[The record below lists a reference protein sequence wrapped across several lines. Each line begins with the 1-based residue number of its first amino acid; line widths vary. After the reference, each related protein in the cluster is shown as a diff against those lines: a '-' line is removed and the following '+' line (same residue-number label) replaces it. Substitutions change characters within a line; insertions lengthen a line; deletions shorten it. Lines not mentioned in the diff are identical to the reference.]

1 MAIFEGVVTGA
12 GNLIESLG
20 FDWLVGSVVPNAT
33 PIFVDIAVP
42 DLYVP
47 GSVFHSGGFSLL
59 MPNDSVEHGRM
70 AIALGQEAL
79 ILIELA
85 IALQS
90 IMDPEGGV
98 KLKDSLDPYHYN
110 VVKNALEEN
119 GDPVPTPANPGATT
133 LDKLGGAITE
143 SGLFTGIAAAAGTL
157 SSLGTAFGFL
167 SVLPQVTASPPGAPI
182 GRTAAVAFPNLVGA
196 LDDIQT
202 SVASGITG
210 TGMPTNALALNIS
223 ISAIQIKTAA
233 LAYITSLIRNAID
246 TKAGALLVKN
256 VMSDFT
262 LAVSKNAIEKTERTA
277 PDQTQQEGESGI
289 F

>member
-12 GNLIESLG
+12 GNLIDSLG
-20 FDWLVGSVVPNAT
+20 FDWLIGSVVPNST
-33 PIFVDIAVP
+33 TIFVDFAVP

-47 GSVFHSGGFSLL
+47 GSVFHTGGFSLL

-85 IALQS
+85 VALQS
-90 IMDPEGGV
+90 IMDPTGGV

-119 GDPVPTPANPGATT
+119 GDPVPTPVNPGATT
-133 LDKLGGAITE
+133 LGKLGGAITE
-143 SGLFTGIAAAAGTL
+143 SGIFSGIAAAAGTL
-157 SSLGTAFGFL
+157 NLLGSAFGFL
-167 SVLPQVTASPPGAPI
+167 SILPQVSSSPPGGPF
-182 GRTAAVAFPNLVGA
+182 GRSAAVAFPGLVGG
-196 LDDIQT
+196 LNDIQT
-202 SVASGITG
+202 SVAGGSPG
-210 TGMPTNALALNIS
+210 TGMPSNSLALNIS
-223 ISAIQIKTAA
+223 ISAIQIKTVA
-233 LAYITSLIRNAID
+233 LAYITSLVRNAID

-256 VMSDFT
+256 VMNDFT
-262 LAVSKNAIEKTERTA
+262 LAVSKNAIEKTERAA